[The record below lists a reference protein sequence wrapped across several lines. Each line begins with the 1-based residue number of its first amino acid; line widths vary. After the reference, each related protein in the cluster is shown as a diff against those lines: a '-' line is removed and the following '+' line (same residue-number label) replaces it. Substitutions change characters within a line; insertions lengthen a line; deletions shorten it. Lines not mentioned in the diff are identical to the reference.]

1 MADFQNPQQ
10 EPGAERRLLLVFLL
24 TFVGFIAFQALLKKY
39 APQQPAPPAQHQAA
53 PAQSQA
59 PSAATSSVTAAAPVV
74 TAGKQASAE
83 TEIVVENDLYRIT
96 FDNRGAQVKSWILKK
111 FDNETQDGRLD
122 LVNAAAAQ
130 KYGYPLSLWTYDET
144 LRNKLSSAL
153 YVASNEGQRSA
164 PCTIAFEYADQDV
177 SVRKTFRFDRT
188 YVLKIETSVV
198 YKGAE
203 IFAAPAWPAGFGD
216 QVTPAAYAA
225 ARIDYHSDA
234 STDRTALVFP
244 NFVLRLPIKS
254 ISGDNS
260 LKGPF
265 EWAGTGDQYFTAI
278 FIPDDPGSA
287 ALVTLRKSMEIAQKP
302 GFNPVGAGSKDTAN
316 VELLGAA
323 VGSMRG
329 PTSERMFVGPK
340 ELAVLDAVPV
350 PTIKNDN
357 ADLRGIVDFGWWGIL
372 SRPLFLWLKWTY
384 KHIVPNWGW
393 AIVIQTLIITIALLP
408 LRITQMKSML
418 KMQRVAPQIKNIQE
432 KYKKYSLRDPRKA
445 AMNEE
450 ISALYKK
457 EGVNPAG
464 GCLPLLIQFPFLI
477 AYYRMLGVALELRH
491 AHWLWITDLS
501 ASDWVLPILMVVSM
515 VAMQRI
521 TPQAGMDPAQQ
532 KMMTVMM
539 PLMMGFIFFKLA
551 AGLNLYYT
559 ESNLISIAQQAV
571 MNRTKLGREM
581 REMMEKRARKKEK

>member
-53 PAQSQA
+53 PAQSEA

-287 ALVTLRKSMEIAQKP
+287 AVVTLRKSMEIAQKP

-323 VGSMRG
+323 VGSVRG